1 MPSNST
7 TDDGNDDGND
17 AGNDDGNDDGNS
29 GGGGGGGAAAA
40 AVSGGMAEWTCGA
53 SHSSGCAHGITHYL
67 SFLLQAIGT
76 PSDAIG
82 GREAVAH
89 PPLVS

>member
-7 TDDGNDDGND
+7 TDDGNDN
-17 AGNDDGNDDGNS
+17 GNDDGNSGGNDDGNS

-53 SHSSGCAHGITHYL
+53 SHSSGCL
-67 SFLLQAIGT
+67 V
-76 PSDAIG
+76 
-82 GREAVAH
+82 AVRMALH
-89 PPLVS
+89 RV